1 MEYYYLRRVQF
12 QKYLASYLRA
22 SVFAGEGELRHLV
35 ASAMQEVKVY
45 GGAKYVTPHSNLV
58 HVRATQQFGTSRHPW
73 YDCAIVRFDA
83 SDDPEEEKWQLGYVQ
98 IGIIFEAAGEN
109 YMLVRWMTSAQLG
122 GAIENSQ
129 NEFESHHIRNLPRLK
144 WNPRTR
150 NCNRS
155 FQIMPVSLLWKGAWV
170 HEDFRDPEIFWH
182 IKSTQFYMHQDPEQA
197 MGIVAGGL
205 R

>member
-1 MEYYYLRRVQF
+1 MQTSCACPCPHGLPVSPDRAVAMLFRRFLCARPQCCGPGSSPRCTALW
-12 QKYLASYLRA
+12 QRTSALAAPPSCNIKTA
-22 SVFAGEGELRHLV
+22 
-35 ASAMQEVKVY
+35 
-45 GGAKYVTPHSNLV
+45 
-58 HVRATQQFGTSRHPW
+58 QQFGTSRHPW

-155 FQIMPVSLLWKGAWV
+155 FQIMPVSLSSVERCVGA
-170 HEDFRDPEIFWH
+170 
-182 IKSTQFYMHQDPEQA
+182 
-197 MGIVAGGL
+197 
-205 R
+205 